1 MFRPAYSNPMLWPT
15 AGSSHPVIARS
26 VSVAFWPVVTRVR
39 QAGIRASRGRRDPPA
54 HDLKK
59 IIRRIVFQPDDF
71 DRRVVECDPAA
82 AAAEGLDALLVEF
95 PAAGH
100 QEMRLVARGQVAYD
114 PPHVVL
120 QVRVEEIHRPAD
132 ALGREALP
140 SISTRALAGRKGS
153 RGCSSLFIELIVEI
167 YEVQFIGARVSAV

>member
-1 MFRPAYSNPMLWPT
+1 M
-15 AGSSHPVIARS
+15 
-26 VSVAFWPVVTRVR
+26 
-39 QAGIRASRGRRDPPA
+39 
-54 HDLKK
+54 KK

-71 DRRVVECDPAA
+71 DRRVVECDPA

-100 QEMRLVARGQVAYD
+100 QEMRLVARGKVAHD

-132 ALGREALP
+132 TLRRKAAEHQHPGMRRQEGFKRMFLG
-140 SISTRALAGRKGS
+140 
-153 RGCSSLFIELIVEI
+153 CHFV
-167 YEVQFIGARVSAV
+167 VN